1 MIVGSQPES
10 DQALQKA
17 GARVDAVHAIK
28 RRGCRRLE
36 PIVVRF
42 CPEVAFPVP
51 IRYEFEIPSSVAPPA
66 ALIDAGEVLAVV

>member
-10 DQALQKA
+10 DQALQMA
-17 GARVDAVHAIK
+17 GAPVDAIRAVK

-36 PIVVRF
+36 PIAVRF

-51 IRYEFEIPSSVAPPA
+51 IRYEFEIPSSETPPA
-66 ALIDAGEVLAVV
+66 AWIDAGEILAVV

>member
-1 MIVGSQPES
+1 MIIGSQPES

-17 GARVDAVHAIK
+17 GAPVDAIRAVP

-36 PIVVRF
+36 PMVVRF

-51 IRYEFEIPSSVAPPA
+51 IRCKFATPSSETPLA
-66 ALIDAGEVLAVV
+66 ALIDAGEVPAVF